1 MESLFAGALNII
13 PQLFYLLSMALLS
26 IIDVFQL
33 LFRKLAG
40 LDTYYVDGTAQTG
53 DIVGDFLTGILF
65 GGYPILSSVFL
76 GLIILGVILLFLST
90 IVAIIRNEYTTDK
103 AENSKGKIIGK
114 AFKSVIYFA
123 IIPVVCIFGVY
134 LANVVLVAVDSATTY
149 NTNYHHSL
157 DTSKLQ
163 QVPVAN
169 QNMSN
174 LNNASSADKTYITY
188 TLFGLTD
195 SKTGLPYGTTT
206 TTFSGTIFKASAYW
220 ANRVRNSDKLTEEQ
234 IANGAVNY
242 AELIKTGEYTNFDG
256 LFSDPSGNTE
266 AIAIKID
273 IAFGDNVV
281 FNTDAMDNRTLNFTN
296 DGVRDANNYQW
307 SPWESPEGKEYT
319 FANKYDIQLVWYYY
333 DLWSFNYV
341 IALGAA
347 IIMVTIFVNII
358 FGLMRRLIEL
368 VGLFLMAPPLIALM
382 PLDEEKAY
390 KEWRKAFISKTLMAY
405 GAIGG
410 MNIIML
416 ILPELQRISF
426 FNNEPLDL
434 IANTLLVLVALLAVK
449 SFIGMISG
457 FVGGADANKEGG
469 DIAKEAGD
477 TVAKGVK
484 AVATT
489 AGLAVGAGALAGKV
503 AIGGAMKVGQVGHG
517 AWVRHKLHKGG
528 ADGEYSEYQSNQKR
542 YAMRDQHH
550 AAAKEEV
557 YQRYRHNAIAGEDKR
572 LQMDEGMRQ
581 LKLNDSEAYHEIL
594 DNNVRKNFEKE
605 LTKPGTIWQG
615 RIDTEFAN
623 LQANTKVTNAEM
635 YGKTAMSSWG
645 TKAHQIAEDYRAAAA
660 NPDFGVLGQFGKK
673 YIGEAGG
680 FVKKNAINLGQP
692 LVHRGQLVLKTYG
705 DILLDNGFA
714 KGVKDNDNLE
724 DIQLRFLKGI
734 TKKEADKA
742 KEKKGKADDQS
753 SLVSAQ
759 REAFKAA
766 FKEALEETKNK

>member
-1 MESLFAGALNII
+1 MESLFAGALNIL

-26 IIDVFQL
+26 IIDLFQL

-40 LDTYYVDGTAQTG
+40 LDTYYVDGTAQSG
-53 DIVGDFLTGILF
+53 DIVSDFLTGILF

-103 AENSKGKIIGK
+103 AENSKGKIVGK

-134 LANVVLVAVDSATTY
+134 LANIVLVAVDKATTY
-149 NTNYHHSL
+149 NTNYYHTL

-163 QVPVAN
+163 SVPVYN
-169 QNMSN
+169 QSFAN
-174 LNNASSADKTYITY
+174 LNNASSAEKTYITY

-220 ANRVRNSDKLTEEQ
+220 ANRVRNADKLTDQQ

-242 AELIKTGEYTNFDG
+242 AELIKTGEFTNFKG
-256 LFSDPSGNTE
+256 LFSDASGNTE
-266 AIAIKID
+266 AIATRID
-273 IAFGDNVV
+273 IAFADNVV
-281 FNTDAMDNRTLNFTN
+281 FNEQDCADQLNFSN
-296 DGVRDANNYQW
+296 DGVRAANNYQW
-307 SPWESPEGKEYT
+307 SPWESPEGKTYT

-382 PLDEEKAY
+382 PLDDEKAY
-390 KEWRKAFISKTLMAY
+390 KEWRKAFLSKTLMAY

-416 ILPELQRISF
+416 LLPELQRISF

-434 IANTLLVLVALLAVK
+434 IANTLLILVALLAVK
-449 SFIGMISG
+449 SFIGLVSG
-457 FVGGADANKEGG
+457 LIGGADAAKEGG
-469 DIAKEAGD
+469 DIAKEAGE
-477 TVAKGVK
+477 TVAKGMKVAATTGGLLLGAGSLALGAGK
-484 AVATT
+484 AVVGT
-489 AGLAVGAGALAGKV
+489 AGKAAYGAYRY
-503 AIGGAMKVGQVGHG
+503 GAMKHNPDRVHLGRT
-517 AWVRHKLHKGG
+517 AIERF
-528 ADGEYSEYQSNQKR
+528 EKR
-542 YAMRDQHH
+542 DEHRAQ
-550 AAAKEEV
+550 AKEMTYKSYRSANINSV
-557 YQRYRHNAIAGEDKR
+557 DTDLQRSAS
-572 LQMDEGMRQ
+572 MRQ
-581 LKLNDSEAYHEIL
+581 LKANDSAAYQKVLEEKT
-594 DNNVRKNFEKE
+594 REKFEGVVA
-605 LTKPGTIWQG
+605 TAGHPIHTA
-615 RIDTEFAN
+615 IDAAYAS
-623 LQANTKVTNAEM
+623 LQAKTKVTNEDVYA
-635 YGKTAMSSWG
+635 KTSMAGWG
-645 TKAHQIAEDYRAAAA
+645 TKVGEMKKDWADSRINGGIVA
-660 NPDFGVLGQFGKK
+660 FGKK
-673 YIGEAGG
+673 YGSEAGG
-680 FVKKNAINLGQP
+680 FAKENAIKITKP

-705 DILLDNGFA
+705 DILLDNNFA
-714 KGVKDNDNLE
+714 KGFKDNDSIE
-724 DIQLRFLKGI
+724 DAQLRFFKGI
-734 TKKEADKA
+734 TKKDADKA
-742 KEKKGKADDQS
+742 KEKKNKADDQA

-759 REAFKAA
+759 REAFKQA
-766 FKEALEETKNK
+766 FKEALEETK

>member
-1 MESLFAGALNII
+1 MESLFAGALNIL

-26 IIDVFQL
+26 IIDLFQL

-40 LDTYYVDGTAQTG
+40 LDTYYVDGTAQSG
-53 DIVGDFLTGILF
+53 DIVSDFLTGILF

-134 LANVVLVAVDSATTY
+134 LANIVLVAVDKATTY
-149 NTNYHHSL
+149 NTNYYHTL

-163 QVPVAN
+163 SVPVYN
-169 QNMSN
+169 QSFAN
-174 LNNASSADKTYITY
+174 LNNASSAEKTYITY

-220 ANRVRNSDKLTEEQ
+220 ANRVRNADKLTDQQ

-242 AELIKTGEYTNFDG
+242 AELIKTGEFTNFKG
-256 LFSDPSGNTE
+256 LFSDASGNTE
-266 AIAIKID
+266 AIATRID
-273 IAFGDNVV
+273 IAFADNVV
-281 FNTDAMDNRTLNFTN
+281 FNEQDCADVLNFSN
-296 DGVRDANNYQW
+296 DGVRAANNYQW
-307 SPWESPEGKEYT
+307 SPWESPEGKTYT

-382 PLDEEKAY
+382 PLDDEKAY
-390 KEWRKAFISKTLMAY
+390 KEWRKAFLSKTLMAY

-416 ILPELQRISF
+416 LLPELQRISF

-434 IANTLLVLVALLAVK
+434 IANTLLILVALLAVK
-449 SFIGMISG
+449 SFIGLVSG
-457 FVGGADANKEGG
+457 LVGGADAAKEGG
-469 DIAKEAGD
+469 DIAKEAGE
-477 TVAKGVK
+477 TVAKGMKVAATTGGLLLGAGSLALGAGK
-484 AVATT
+484 AVVGT
-489 AGLAVGAGALAGKV
+489 AGKAAYGAYRY
-503 AIGGAMKVGQVGHG
+503 GAMKLNPDRVHLGRTAVE
-517 AWVRHKLHKGG
+517 RF
-528 ADGEYSEYQSNQKR
+528 EKR
-542 YAMRDQHH
+542 DEHRAQ
-550 AAAKEEV
+550 AKEMTYKSYRSANINSV
-557 YQRYRHNAIAGEDKR
+557 DTDLQRSAS
-572 LQMDEGMRQ
+572 MRQ
-581 LKLNDSEAYHEIL
+581 LKANDSAAYQKVLEEKT
-594 DNNVRKNFEKE
+594 REKFEGVVA
-605 LTKPGTIWQG
+605 TAGHPIHTA
-615 RIDTEFAN
+615 IDAAYAS
-623 LQANTKVTNAEM
+623 LQAKTKVTNEDVYA
-635 YGKTAMSSWG
+635 KTSMAGWG
-645 TKAHQIAEDYRAAAA
+645 TKVGEMKKDWADSRINGGIVA
-660 NPDFGVLGQFGKK
+660 FGKK
-673 YIGEAGG
+673 YGSEAGG
-680 FVKKNAINLGQP
+680 FAKENAIKITKP

-705 DILLDNGFA
+705 DILLDNNFA
-714 KGVKDNDNLE
+714 KGFKDNDSIE
-724 DIQLRFLKGI
+724 DAQLRFFKGI
-734 TKKEADKA
+734 TKKDADKA
-742 KEKKGKADDQS
+742 KEKKNKADDQA

-759 REAFKAA
+759 REAFKQA
-766 FKEALEETKNK
+766 FKEALEETK

>member
-1 MESLFAGALNII
+1 MESLFAGALNIL

-26 IIDVFQL
+26 IIDLFQL

-40 LDTYYVDGTAQTG
+40 LDTYYVDGTAQSG
-53 DIVGDFLTGILF
+53 DIVSDFLTGILF

-134 LANVVLVAVDSATTY
+134 LANIVLVAVDKATTY
-149 NTNYHHSL
+149 NTNYYHTL

-163 QVPVAN
+163 SVPVYN
-169 QNMSN
+169 QSFAN
-174 LNNASSADKTYITY
+174 LNNASSAEKTYITY

-220 ANRVRNSDKLTEEQ
+220 ANRVRNADKLTDQQ

-242 AELIKTGEYTNFDG
+242 AELIKTGEFTNFKG
-256 LFSDPSGNTE
+256 LFSDASGNTE
-266 AIAIKID
+266 AIATRID
-273 IAFGDNVV
+273 IAFADNVV
-281 FNTDAMDNRTLNFTN
+281 FNEQDCADVLNFTN
-296 DGVRDANNYQW
+296 DGVRAANNYQW
-307 SPWESPEGKEYT
+307 SPWESPEGKTYT

-382 PLDEEKAY
+382 PLDDEKAY
-390 KEWRKAFISKTLMAY
+390 KEWRKAFLSKTLMAY

-416 ILPELQRISF
+416 LLPELQRISF

-434 IANTLLVLVALLAVK
+434 IANTLLILVALLAVK
-449 SFIGMISG
+449 SFIGLVSG
-457 FVGGADANKEGG
+457 LIGGADAAKEGG
-469 DIAKEAGD
+469 DIAKEAGE
-477 TVAKGVK
+477 TVAKGMKVAATTGGLLLGAGSLALGAGK
-484 AVATT
+484 AVVGT
-489 AGLAVGAGALAGKV
+489 AGKAAYGAYRY
-503 AIGGAMKVGQVGHG
+503 GAMKLNPDRVHLGRTAVE
-517 AWVRHKLHKGG
+517 RF
-528 ADGEYSEYQSNQKR
+528 
-542 YAMRDQHH
+542 
-550 AAAKEEV
+550 
-557 YQRYRHNAIAGEDKR
+557 DKR
-572 LQMDEGMRQ
+572 EQHR
-581 LKLNDSEAYHEIL
+581 SEARENIYQQHKSSYIDDVDKELQDDATMRHLKTNDGVAYNKIL
-594 DNNVRKNFEKE
+594 DTKARERFEKD
-605 LTKPGTIWQG
+605 LLDSKNPLS
-615 RIDTEFAN
+615 RLVDMEFAG
-623 LQANTKVTNAEM
+623 LQRNTKVTNTDVYAKTSMAGWGAKVGEM
-635 YGKTAMSSWG
+635 KKDWADSRINGGIVA
-645 TKAHQIAEDYRAAAA
+645 
-660 NPDFGVLGQFGKK
+660 FGKK
-673 YIGEAGG
+673 YGSEAGG
-680 FVKKNAINLGQP
+680 FAKENAIKITKP

-705 DILLDNGFA
+705 DILLDNNFA
-714 KGVKDNDNLE
+714 KGFKDNDSIE
-724 DIQLRFLKGI
+724 DAQLRFFKGI
-734 TKKEADKA
+734 TKKDADKA
-742 KEKKGKADDQS
+742 KEKKNKADDQA

-759 REAFKAA
+759 REAFKQA
-766 FKEALEETKNK
+766 FKEALEETK